1 MGPVFAG
8 RIGAVNWYLVTDIVY
23 IILWPL
29 LTWVGLRFSFAKF
42 AERRELLRLYI
53 AAAFAPTAYVI
64 VNLWPTILEMWS
76 YEASSSAIM
85 DRILHAIPVAI
96 GTLITIG
103 IAAVIGALIAVI
115 NIPVAAIL
123 RKLLIK

>member
-1 MGPVFAG
+1 M
-8 RIGAVNWYLVTDIVY
+8 NWYLVADIAY
-23 IILWPL
+23 IILWLL
-29 LTWVGLRFSFAKF
+29 LTWVGLRFSFSKF
-42 AERRELLRLYI
+42 AEKRELLRLYI

-76 YEASSSAIM
+76 YQASSSLVT

-96 GTLITIG
+96 GSLITIG
-103 IAAVIGALIAVI
+103 MAAVIAALIAVI

-123 RKLLIK
+123 GKLLIKK